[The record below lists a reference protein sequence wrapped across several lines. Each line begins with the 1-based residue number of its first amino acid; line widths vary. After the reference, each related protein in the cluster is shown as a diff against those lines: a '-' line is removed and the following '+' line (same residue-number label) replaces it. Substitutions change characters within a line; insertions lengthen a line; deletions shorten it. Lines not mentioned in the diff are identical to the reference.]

1 MSSDSS
7 EYLDLTAQVNSQAIT
22 GILCDS
28 LHTPISRICRL
39 TRRLCV
45 DLLLD
50 PALHNHKNEL
60 HICLQASD
68 TLADHLVAE
77 ICATQSVKL
86 EPFPGVGSIW
96 PYNTPLQLAAISS
109 INYTE
114 FSFIIGNAVFL
125 YRYGEEGP
133 LVDRFFQGLGKVPY
147 MTNVCGTEGAPKQKS
162 STCILYT
169 HVVLLPA

>member
-7 EYLDLTAQVNSQAIT
+7 EYLDLTAEVNSQAIT

-28 LHTPISRICRL
+28 LHTPISKICRL

-50 PALHNHKNEL
+50 PASHSHKTEL

-68 TLADHLVAE
+68 VLADYLLAE
-77 ICATQSVKL
+77 ICAVQNVRL
-86 EPFPGVGSIW
+86 DPFVRRRSLQPHDI
-96 PYNTPLQLAAISS
+96 PLQLAAISCIIDMES
-109 INYTE
+109 
-114 FSFIIGNAVFL
+114 SFTIGSATFL
-125 YRYGEEGP
+125 YRYSEDGS
-133 LVDRFFQGLGKVPY
+133 LIDNFFQGLGRVAY
-147 MTNVCGTEGAPKQKS
+147 MANVCGANGAIGQQS
-162 STCILYT
+162 NAYVLCT